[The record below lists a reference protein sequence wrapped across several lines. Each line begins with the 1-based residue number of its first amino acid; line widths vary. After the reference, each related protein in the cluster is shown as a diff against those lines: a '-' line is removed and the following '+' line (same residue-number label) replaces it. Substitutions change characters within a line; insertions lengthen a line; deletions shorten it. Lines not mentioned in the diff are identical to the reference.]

1 MEPTENPAKPFVK
14 VSDFPETFHQPVL
27 FFYFQMGIIDYIH
40 QLCISHEGDFIAES
54 LNFI

>member
-14 VSDFPETFHQPVL
+14 ASDIPETFHQPVL

-40 QLCISHEGDFIAES
+40 QLCIAHEGDFIAES